1 MSDRLRWGIL
11 GTARINESLIAP
23 LRMSSRNEL
32 VAVASR
38 SLEKAQEY
46 ARTWKITKAYG
57 NYEELLADT
66 EVDVIYNSLPNHLH
80 AELTIKAAQAKKHV
94 LCEKPIALST
104 AEVDSIKSAAS
115 ENKVVVQEAF
125 MYRHHPQTLKVQ
137 ELISSGAIGQPIQF
151 MGTFT
156 FVLKKPEDIRARP
169 ESGGGSIWDLGCY
182 PISYARV
189 ISNSQ
194 PNEVFGWK
202 INMASGVDETFVG
215 QIHFANGLL
224 AQVSCSFCLPNYSSV
239 MIRGTE
245 GTIFVPNPFR
255 PEKPT
260 NITLQQGDKE
270 KTLNFSSKHLY
281 LGEVED
287 MADAILNNKAPR
299 ISLDDSRENVATIVA
314 LLESAHLQRPVTV

>member
-23 LRMSSRNEL
+23 LRMSPRNEL
-32 VAVASR
+32 VAIASR
-38 SLEKAQEY
+38 SLDKAQDY
-46 ARTWKITKAYG
+46 ARSWKITKAYG
-57 NYEELLADT
+57 SYEELVADT

-80 AELTIKAAQAKKHV
+80 AEWTIRAAQAKKHV

-104 AEVDSIKSAAS
+104 ADVDSIKSAAS
-115 ENKVVVQEAF
+115 ENKVIVQEAF

-137 ELISSGAIGQPIQF
+137 ELVSSGAIGQVIQF
-151 MGTFT
+151 VGTFT
-156 FVLKKPEDIRARP
+156 FVLKRPEDIRTKP
-169 ESGGGSIWDLGCY
+169 EAGGGSLWDLGCY
-182 PISYARV
+182 PVSYARM

-202 INMASGVDETFVG
+202 INMASGVDETFAG
-215 QIHFANGLL
+215 QIHFANGML
-224 AQVSCSFCLPNYSSV
+224 AQISCSFYLPHYSSA

-245 GTIFVPNPFR
+245 GSIFLPNPFK
-255 PEKPT
+255 PEKPSS
-260 NITLQQGDKE
+260 ITLQQGEKE

-287 MADAILNNKAPR
+287 MADAIINNKSPR

>member
-23 LRMSSRNEL
+23 LRMSPRNEL

-38 SLEKAQEY
+38 SLDKAQDY
-46 ARTWKITKAYG
+46 ARSWKITKAYG

-66 EVDVIYNSLPNHLH
+66 EVDVIYNSLPNYLH
-80 AELTIKAAQAKKHV
+80 AEWTIRAAKAKKHV

-104 AEVDSIKSAAS
+104 ADVDSIKSAAS

-137 ELISSGAIGQPIQF
+137 ELISSGAIGQLIQF
-151 MGTFT
+151 VGTFT
-156 FVLKKPEDIRARP
+156 FVLKRPEDIRSKP
-169 ESGGGSIWDLGCY
+169 EAGGGSLWDIGCY
-182 PISYARV
+182 PVSYARM

-194 PNEVFGWK
+194 PTEVFGWK
-202 INMASGVDETFVG
+202 INMASGVDETFAG
-215 QIHFANGLL
+215 QIHFDNGML
-224 AQVSCSFCLPNYSSV
+224 AQISCSFCLPHYSSA

-245 GTIFVPNPFR
+245 GSIFLPNPFK
-255 PEKPT
+255 PEKPSS
-260 NITLQQGDKE
+260 ITLQQGEKE

-287 MADAILNNKAPR
+287 MADAIINNKSAR

-314 LLESAHLQRPVTV
+314 LLESAHLQRSVTV